1 MNKLSLILVFLIS
14 FNLYGND
21 SLFVSANS
29 DYANQEYNAA
39 IKKYNLILSSNLE
52 SPELYYN
59 LANSFFKINEI
70 HQAIYYYEKA
80 LKIKPDFD
88 DAKENLEICN
98 LQLIDKIEEIPEL
111 MITSLY
117 NNIINF
123 LSLRNWIYLTLIFIW
138 VSLIIF
144 SYNSFVKKNK
154 KSVLYLVM
162 FSFFLLFITT
172 KKYNQNINVKEAII
186 YSSVINVMSAPSEQS
201 TNLFSLHI
209 GTKVRIEDQ
218 IENWVNIRIANG
230 KKGWVLIENLKEI

>member
-29 DYANQEYNAA
+29 DYAKQEYNAA

-123 LSLRNWIYLTLIFIW
+123 LSLKNWIYLTLIFIW

-144 SYNSFVKKNK
+144 SYNSFVNKNK
-154 KSVLYLVM
+154 KSVLYLVI
-162 FSFFLLFITT
+162 FSFFLFFITT

-209 GTKVRIEDQ
+209 GTKVKIEDQ

>member
-39 IKKYNLILSSNLE
+39 IKKYNLILSSKLE

-123 LSLRNWIYLTLIFIW
+123 LSLKNWIYLTLIFIW

-154 KSVLYLVM
+154 KSVLYLVI
-162 FSFFLLFITT
+162 FSFFLFFITT

>member
-29 DYANQEYNAA
+29 DYANQEYNSA

-123 LSLRNWIYLTLIFIW
+123 LSLKNWIYLTLIFIW

-154 KSVLYLVM
+154 KSVLYLVI
-162 FSFFLLFITT
+162 FSFFLFFITT

-209 GTKVRIEDQ
+209 GTKVKIEDQ

>member
-39 IKKYNLILSSNLE
+39 IKKYNLILSSKLE

-123 LSLRNWIYLTLIFIW
+123 LSLKNWIYLTLIFIW

-154 KSVLYLVM
+154 KSVLYLVI
-162 FSFFLLFITT
+162 FSFFLFFITT

-209 GTKVRIEDQ
+209 GTKVKIEDQ

>member
-39 IKKYNLILSSNLE
+39 IKKYNLILSSNLK

-123 LSLRNWIYLTLIFIW
+123 LSLKNWIYLTLIFIW

-154 KSVLYLVM
+154 KSVLYLVI
-162 FSFFLLFITT
+162 FSFFLFFITT

-209 GTKVRIEDQ
+209 GTKVKIEDQ
-218 IENWVNIRIANG
+218 IENWVNISIANG

>member
-1 MNKLSLILVFLIS
+1 MNKLSLILVFLVS

-29 DYANQEYNAA
+29 DYAKQEYNAA

-123 LSLRNWIYLTLIFIW
+123 LSLKNWIYLTLIFIW

-154 KSVLYLVM
+154 KSVLYLVI
-162 FSFFLLFITT
+162 FSFFLFFITI
-172 KKYNQNINVKEAII
+172 KKYNQNINIKEAII

-209 GTKVRIEDQ
+209 GTKVKIEDQ

>member
-123 LSLRNWIYLTLIFIW
+123 LSLKNWIYLTLIFIW

-154 KSVLYLVM
+154 KSVLYLVI
-162 FSFFLLFITT
+162 FSFFLFFITT

-209 GTKVRIEDQ
+209 GTKVKIEDQ

>member
-1 MNKLSLILVFLIS
+1 MEMTL
-14 FNLYGND
+14 
-21 SLFVSANS
+21 VSANS

-98 LQLIDKIEEIPEL
+98 LPLIDKIEEIPEL

-123 LSLRNWIYLTLIFIW
+123 LSLKNWKYLTLIFIW

-144 SYNSFVKKNK
+144 SYNSFLNKNK
-154 KSVLYLVM
+154 KSVFISSYFFVFLV
-162 FSFFLLFITT
+162 FYYN
-172 KKYNQNINVKEAII
+172 KKIQPK
-186 YSSVINVMSAPSEQS
+186 
-201 TNLFSLHI
+201 H
-209 GTKVRIEDQ
+209 
-218 IENWVNIRIANG
+218 
-230 KKGWVLIENLKEI
+230 

>member
-117 NNIINF
+117 NNIINL
-123 LSLRNWIYLTLIFIW
+123 LSLKNWIYLTLIFIW
-138 VSLIIF
+138 ISLIIF

-154 KSVLYLVM
+154 KSVLYLVI
-162 FSFFLLFITT
+162 FSFFLFFITT

-209 GTKVRIEDQ
+209 GTKVKIEDQ

>member
-1 MNKLSLILVFLIS
+1 MNKLSLILVFLVS

-39 IKKYNLILSSNLE
+39 IKKYNLILSSKLE

-80 LKIKPDFD
+80 IKIKPDFD
-88 DAKENLEICN
+88 DAIENLEICN

-123 LSLRNWIYLTLIFIW
+123 LSLKNWIYLTLIFIW

-154 KSVLYLVM
+154 KYVLYLVI
-162 FSFFLLFITT
+162 FSFFLFFITT

-209 GTKVRIEDQ
+209 GTKVKIEDQ

>member
-1 MNKLSLILVFLIS
+1 MNKLSLILVFLVS

-39 IKKYNLILSSNLE
+39 IKKYNLILSSKLE

-123 LSLRNWIYLTLIFIW
+123 LSLKNWIYLTLFFIW

-154 KSVLYLVM
+154 KSVLYLVI
-162 FSFFLLFITT
+162 FSFFLFFITT

-209 GTKVRIEDQ
+209 GTKVKIEDQ

>member
-21 SLFVSANS
+21 SLFLSANS

-123 LSLRNWIYLTLIFIW
+123 LSLKNWIYLTLIFIW

-154 KSVLYLVM
+154 KPVLYLVI
-162 FSFFLLFITT
+162 FSFFLFFITT

-209 GTKVRIEDQ
+209 GTKVKIEDQ

>member
-39 IKKYNLILSSNLE
+39 IKKYNLILSSKLE

-123 LSLRNWIYLTLIFIW
+123 LSLKNWIYLTLIFIW

-172 KKYNQNINVKEAII
+172 KKHNQNINVKEAII

-209 GTKVRIEDQ
+209 GTKVKIEDQ
-218 IENWVNIRIANG
+218 IENWVNISIANG

>member
-29 DYANQEYNAA
+29 DYAKQEYNAA
-39 IKKYNLILSSNLE
+39 IKNYNLILSSNLE

-98 LQLIDKIEEIPEL
+98 LQLIDEIEEIPEL

-123 LSLRNWIYLTLIFIW
+123 LSLKNWIYLTLIFIW

-154 KSVLYLVM
+154 KSVLYLVI
-162 FSFFLLFITT
+162 FSFFLFFITT
-172 KKYNQNINVKEAII
+172 KKYNQNINIKEAII
-186 YSSVINVMSAPSEQS
+186 YSSIINVMSAPSEQS

-209 GTKVRIEDQ
+209 GTKVKIEDQ

>member
-1 MNKLSLILVFLIS
+1 MNKLSLILVFLVS
-14 FNLYGND
+14 FYLYGND

-39 IKKYNLILSSNLE
+39 IKKYNLILSSKLE

-123 LSLRNWIYLTLIFIW
+123 LSLKNWIYLTLIFIW

-144 SYNSFVKKNK
+144 SYNSFVNKNK
-154 KSVLYLVM
+154 KPILYLVI
-162 FSFFLLFITT
+162 FSFFLFFIST

-209 GTKVRIEDQ
+209 GTKVKIEDQ
-218 IENWVNIRIANG
+218 IENWVNISIANG

>member
-29 DYANQEYNAA
+29 DYAKQEYNAA
-39 IKKYNLILSSNLE
+39 IKNYNLILSSNLE

-123 LSLRNWIYLTLIFIW
+123 LSLKNWIYFTLIFIW

-154 KSVLYLVM
+154 KSVLYLVI
-162 FSFFLLFITT
+162 FSFCLFFITT
-172 KKYNQNINVKEAII
+172 KKHNQNINIKEAII

-209 GTKVRIEDQ
+209 GTKVKIEDQ

>member
-29 DYANQEYNAA
+29 DYANQEYNTA

-52 SPELYYN
+52 SHELYYN

-123 LSLRNWIYLTLIFIW
+123 LSLKNWIYLTLIFIW

-154 KSVLYLVM
+154 KSVLYLVI
-162 FSFFLLFITT
+162 FSFFLFFITT

-209 GTKVRIEDQ
+209 GTKVKIEDQ

>member
-29 DYANQEYNAA
+29 DYANQEYNTA

-52 SPELYYN
+52 SHELYYN

-123 LSLRNWIYLTLIFIW
+123 LSLKNWIYLTLIFIW

-154 KSVLYLVM
+154 KSVFYLVI
-162 FSFFLLFITT
+162 FSFFLFFITT

-209 GTKVRIEDQ
+209 GTKVKIEDQ

-230 KKGWVLIENLKEI
+230 KKGWVLIDNLKEI

>member
-29 DYANQEYNAA
+29 DYAKQEYNAA
-39 IKKYNLILSSNLE
+39 IKNYNLILSSNLE

-123 LSLRNWIYLTLIFIW
+123 LSLKNWIYLTLIFIW

-154 KSVLYLVM
+154 KSVLYLVI
-162 FSFFLLFITT
+162 FSFFLFFITT

-209 GTKVRIEDQ
+209 GTKVKIEDQ
-218 IENWVNIRIANG
+218 IENWVNISIANG

>member
-1 MNKLSLILVFLIS
+1 MNKLSLILVFLVS
-14 FNLYGND
+14 FYLYGND

-52 SPELYYN
+52 SHELYYN

-123 LSLRNWIYLTLIFIW
+123 LSLKNWIYLTLIFIW

-154 KSVLYLVM
+154 KSVLYLVI
-162 FSFFLLFITT
+162 FSFFLFFITT

-209 GTKVRIEDQ
+209 GTKVKIEDQ

>member
-52 SPELYYN
+52 SPELFYN

-123 LSLRNWIYLTLIFIW
+123 LSLKNWIYLTLIFIW

-154 KSVLYLVM
+154 KSVLYLVI
-162 FSFFLLFITT
+162 FSFFLFFITT

>member
-1 MNKLSLILVFLIS
+1 MNKLSLILVFLVS

-39 IKKYNLILSSNLE
+39 IKKYNLILSSKLE

-123 LSLRNWIYLTLIFIW
+123 LSLKNWIYLTLIFIW

-154 KSVLYLVM
+154 KSVLYLVI
-162 FSFFLLFITT
+162 FSFFLFFITT

-209 GTKVRIEDQ
+209 GTKVKIEDQ

>member
-29 DYANQEYNAA
+29 DYANQQYNTA

-52 SPELYYN
+52 SHELYYN

-123 LSLRNWIYLTLIFIW
+123 LSLKNWIYLTLIFIW

-144 SYNSFVKKNK
+144 SYNSFLKKNK
-154 KSVLYLVM
+154 KSVLYLVI
-162 FSFFLLFITT
+162 FSFFLFFITT

-209 GTKVRIEDQ
+209 GTKVKIEDQ

>member
-1 MNKLSLILVFLIS
+1 MNKLSLILVFLFS

-29 DYANQEYNAA
+29 DYAKQEYNAA
-39 IKKYNLILSSNLE
+39 IKNYNLILSSNLE

-123 LSLRNWIYLTLIFIW
+123 LSLKNWIYLTLIFIW

-154 KSVLYLVM
+154 KSVLYLVI
-162 FSFFLLFITT
+162 FSFCLFFITT
-172 KKYNQNINVKEAII
+172 KKRNQNINVKEAII

-209 GTKVRIEDQ
+209 GTKVKIEDK
-218 IENWVNIRIANG
+218 IENWVNISIANG
-230 KKGWVLIENLKEI
+230 KKGWILIENLKEI

>member
-21 SLFVSANS
+21 SLFLSANS
-29 DYANQEYNAA
+29 DYANQQYNAA

-123 LSLRNWIYLTLIFIW
+123 LSLKNWIYLTLIFIW

-154 KSVLYLVM
+154 KSVLYLVI
-162 FSFFLLFITT
+162 FSFFLFFITT

-209 GTKVRIEDQ
+209 GTKVKIEDQ

>member
-29 DYANQEYNAA
+29 DYAKQEYNAA

-52 SPELYYN
+52 SHELYYN

-123 LSLRNWIYLTLIFIW
+123 LSLKNWIYLTLIFIW

-154 KSVLYLVM
+154 KSVLYLVI
-162 FSFFLLFITT
+162 FSFFLFFITT

-209 GTKVRIEDQ
+209 GTKVKIEDQ

>member
-29 DYANQEYNAA
+29 DYAKQEYNAA

-123 LSLRNWIYLTLIFIW
+123 LSLKNWIYLTLIFIW
-138 VSLIIF
+138 FSLIVF
-144 SYNSFVKKNK
+144 SYNSIVKKNK
-154 KSVLYLVM
+154 KYVLYLVI
-162 FSFFLLFITT
+162 FSFFLFFITT

-209 GTKVRIEDQ
+209 GTKVKIEDQ

>member
-29 DYANQEYNAA
+29 DYAKQEYNAA
-39 IKKYNLILSSNLE
+39 IKNYNLILSSNLE

-123 LSLRNWIYLTLIFIW
+123 LSLKNWIYLTLIFIW

-154 KSVLYLVM
+154 KSVLYLVI
-162 FSFFLLFITT
+162 FSFFLFFITT

-209 GTKVRIEDQ
+209 GTKVKIEDQ

>member
-21 SLFVSANS
+21 SLFLSANS
-29 DYANQEYNAA
+29 DYANQEYNSA

-52 SPELYYN
+52 SHELYYN

-123 LSLRNWIYLTLIFIW
+123 LSLKNWIYLTLIFIW

-154 KSVLYLVM
+154 KSVLYLVI
-162 FSFFLLFITT
+162 FSFFLFFITT

-209 GTKVRIEDQ
+209 GTKVKIEDQ

>member
-29 DYANQEYNAA
+29 DYAKQEYNAA

-123 LSLRNWIYLTLIFIW
+123 LSLKNWIYLTLIFIW

-154 KSVLYLVM
+154 KSVLYLVI
-162 FSFFLLFITT
+162 FSFFLFFITT

>member
-123 LSLRNWIYLTLIFIW
+123 LSLKNWIYLTLIFIW

-154 KSVLYLVM
+154 KSVLYLVI
-162 FSFFLLFITT
+162 FSFFLFFITT

-209 GTKVRIEDQ
+209 GTKVKIEDQ
-218 IENWVNIRIANG
+218 IENWVNISIANG
-230 KKGWVLIENLKEI
+230 KKGWILIENLKEI

>member
-21 SLFVSANS
+21 SLFLSANS

-123 LSLRNWIYLTLIFIW
+123 LSLKNWIYLTLIFIW

-154 KSVLYLVM
+154 KSVLYLVI
-162 FSFFLLFITT
+162 FSFLLFFITT

>member
-29 DYANQEYNAA
+29 DYANQEYNTA
-39 IKKYNLILSSNLE
+39 INKYNLILSSNLE

-123 LSLRNWIYLTLIFIW
+123 LSLKNWIYLTLIFIW

-144 SYNSFVKKNK
+144 SYNSFLKKNK
-154 KSVLYLVM
+154 KSVLYLVI
-162 FSFFLLFITT
+162 FSFFLFFITT

-209 GTKVRIEDQ
+209 GTKVKIEDQ

>member
-21 SLFVSANS
+21 SLFLSANS
-29 DYANQEYNAA
+29 DYAKQEYNAA
-39 IKKYNLILSSNLE
+39 IKKYNLILSSKLE

-123 LSLRNWIYLTLIFIW
+123 LSLKNWIYLTLIFIW

-154 KSVLYLVM
+154 KSVLYLVI
-162 FSFFLLFITT
+162 FSFFLFFITT

-209 GTKVRIEDQ
+209 GTKVKIEDQ